1 MLLLVDSKI
10 NALLHNIYAHHRVD
24 ILNHVDTLKHVI
36 FRLHLHH
43 HVIYLANNHHLQDSK
58 MHAHHN
64 LDFKIKLFHNVDS
77 HSNKIGDALQ
87 TSNWDSQILVQHLSK
102 MISVN
107 LLHHKILAISLNL
120 EDKVI
125 LDVLKDKTHVVV
137 HNLNNLVKD
146 LEILEFL
153 RKIRN
158 RILVL
163 LKVILLLLCFEKLKK
178 KWISQTWFQ
187 I

>member
-1 MLLLVDSKI
+1 
-10 NALLHNIYAHHRVD
+10 
-24 ILNHVDTLKHVI
+24 
-36 FRLHLHH
+36 
-43 HVIYLANNHHLQDSK
+43 

-87 TSNWDSQILVQHLSK
+87 TSNWNSQILVQHLSK

-178 KWISQTWFQ
+178 K
-187 I
+187 